1 MKKEEVIISTSNP
14 WNKFLLGV
22 SQGVM
27 GVTNFQMIRVLVSTF
42 YDNTR
47 RVRRVDNKILER
59 LFNLKC
65 SEINTCS

>member
-47 RVRRVDNKILER
+47 RVRRVDNKIL
-59 LFNLKC
+59 
-65 SEINTCS
+65 